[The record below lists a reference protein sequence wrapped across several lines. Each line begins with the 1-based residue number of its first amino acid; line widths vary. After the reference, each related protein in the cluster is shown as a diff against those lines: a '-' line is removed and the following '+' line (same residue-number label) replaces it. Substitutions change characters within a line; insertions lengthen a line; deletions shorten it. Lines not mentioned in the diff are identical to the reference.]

1 MTTTVNSD
9 APRPTQARAG
19 SLRRRLVPLI
29 IILLG
34 LAILSYPVVA
44 TYLANSQQS
53 SAAQAY
59 SRSIVDNTT
68 QEERDDAIRRA
79 HEWNEQH
86 ANGPVLD
93 PWLARVD
100 KSNSQ
105 YQEYLKQLDLAD
117 VMGRIVIPK
126 IESDLPIYHGTDE
139 ETLNRGIGH
148 LYGSSLP
155 VGGESTHTV
164 LTGHTGLSHA
174 TLWDNLTDVEK
185 GDGIYLSVSGQKM
198 KYVVSDINV
207 VLPDETDLLKPEI
220 GADKITL
227 ITCTP
232 YGVNSHRL
240 LVTGQ
245 RAPLDDEE
253 ASQTLDKT
261 YTPWQW
267 WMSLVVAIIVAV
279 LIAMFVWIMKQR
291 RRAAGQGE

>member
-1 MTTTVNSD
+1 MTTIVNSD
-9 APRPTQARAG
+9 APTPKQVNAG
-19 SLRRRLVPLI
+19 LVRRRLVPLI

-34 LAILSYPVVA
+34 IAILSYPVVA
-44 TYLANSQQS
+44 TYLANSKQS

-59 SRSIVDNTT
+59 SQTIVDNTT
-68 QEERDDAIRRA
+68 QEERDEAIRRA
-79 HEWNEQH
+79 HEWNENH
-86 ANGPVLD
+86 AGGPVLD

-100 KSNSQ
+100 KSNLE
-105 YQEYLKQLDLAD
+105 YQEYLSQLDLAD

-126 IESDLPIYHGTDE
+126 IKSDLPVYHGTDE

-155 VGGESTHTV
+155 VGGESTHAV

-185 GDGIYLSVSGQKM
+185 GDGIYLSVAGQKM
-198 KYVVSDINV
+198 KYEVTDINV
-207 VLPDETDLLKPEI
+207 VLPNETDLLKPEA
-220 GADKITL
+220 GADKLTL

-240 LVTGQ
+240 LVTGH
-245 RAPLDDEE
+245 RVPLDDEE
-253 ASQTLDKT
+253 ADQILEQS

-267 WMSLVVAIIVAV
+267 WMTLVAVIVAAV
-279 LIAMFVWIMKQR
+279 LIATFVWFMKQR
-291 RRAAGQGE
+291 RRASEQGE